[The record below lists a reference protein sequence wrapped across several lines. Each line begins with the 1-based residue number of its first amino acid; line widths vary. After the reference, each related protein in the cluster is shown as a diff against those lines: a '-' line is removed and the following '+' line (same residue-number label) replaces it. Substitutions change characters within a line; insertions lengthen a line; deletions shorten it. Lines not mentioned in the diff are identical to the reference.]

1 MHSLMLPRPKRI
13 AELTD
18 EMDTVEGFLLYWLT
32 VEDPELLKEAP
43 GRIAVYETDLANLKR
58 EHKALVEGTNQRP

>member
-1 MHSLMLPRPKRI
+1 MHSLHSDRA

-32 VEDPELLKEAP
+32 VEDPDLLEEAP
-43 GRIAVYETDLANLKR
+43 GRIAMLETDLANLKR
-58 EHKALVEGTNQRP
+58 EHKALVEAKNQHS

>member
-1 MHSLMLPRPKRI
+1 MRLPQRDRI

-32 VEDPELLKEAP
+32 VKDPDLQEEAA
-43 GRIAVYETDLANLKR
+43 GRIAVLETDLANLKR
-58 EHKALVEGTNQRP
+58 EHKALVEGRNQHS

>member
-1 MHSLMLPRPKRI
+1 MLPRPKRI

-32 VEDPELLKEAP
+32 VEDPELLEEAP

-58 EHKALVEGTNQRP
+58 EHHALVEGTNQRS

>member
-1 MHSLMLPRPKRI
+1 MRLPQRDRI

-32 VEDPELLKEAP
+32 VKDPDLQEEAA
-43 GRIAVYETDLANLKR
+43 GRIAVLETDLANLKR
-58 EHKALVEGTNQRP
+58 EHKALVEGRNQHT

>member
-1 MHSLMLPRPKRI
+1 MLPRPRPNRI

-32 VEDPELLKEAP
+32 VEDPDLLEEAP
-43 GRIAVYETDLANLKR
+43 GRIAMYETDLANLKR
-58 EHKALVEGTNQRP
+58 EHRALLESTN